1 MSCCG
6 NRKSTNDIYVPL
18 SVRLVEFAKQT
29 IDANDIPAKMY
40 IFSFVDNENNCIECQ
55 NKFSVMLNWFDQRN
69 ILTNPALGVKWI
81 FEDDMQ
87 NNHISHDIGLT
98 RSPTHIITDNVGRII
113 DIVAGFPDS
122 DWLDTH
128 FMHLLGKVI

>member
-113 DIVAGFPDS
+113 LIS
-122 DWLDTH
+122 
-128 FMHLLGKVI
+128 